1 MRRYLSCFILWLM
14 MLALLSR
21 YALAATLQV
30 APVTLD
36 LQSDQRAAAIY
47 LTNSGKAA
55 IHAQIR
61 VYEWTQKNG
70 KDVLVATGEVVSSP
84 AMTSLAPGQQQ
95 LVRIIVMQP
104 GIRAQEQSY
113 RLVIDELPD
122 ATSRAANPTAVHF
135 LLRYSIPV
143 FIAGNQ
149 SAPVSHDA
157 LSCEQSEIPFA
168 ALMPETA
175 TSVSATLR
183 P

>member
-84 AMTSLAPGQQQ
+84 AMTSLAPGPVPPIPPRCTSCCATRFRC
-95 LVRIIVMQP
+95 LLP
-104 GIRAQEQSY
+104 GTRA
-113 RLVIDELPD
+113 RP
-122 ATSRAANPTAVHF
+122 
-135 LLRYSIPV
+135 
-143 FIAGNQ
+143 
-149 SAPVSHDA
+149 
-157 LSCEQSEIPFA
+157 
-168 ALMPETA
+168 
-175 TSVSATLR
+175 SATM

>member
-36 LQSDQRAAAIY
+36 LQSDQRAAAVY

-70 KDVLVATGEVVSSP
+70 KDVLVATGEVGQMPDGRDIFFAAIQTTRMPMIVTDPP
-84 AMTSLAPGQQQ
+84 A
-95 LVRIIVMQP
+95 
-104 GIRAQEQSY
+104 
-113 RLVIDELPD
+113 
-122 ATSRAANPTAVHF
+122 SRA
-135 LLRYSIPV
+135 
-143 FIAGNQ
+143 
-149 SAPVSHDA
+149 
-157 LSCEQSEIPFA
+157 
-168 ALMPETA
+168 
-175 TSVSATLR
+175 
-183 P
+183 

>member
-1 MRRYLSCFILWLM
+1 M

-36 LQSDQRAAAIY
+36 LQSNQRAAAVY

-84 AMTSLAPGQQQ
+84 AMTSGLRRPPGSNCACPRLASNSICFSGDSW
-95 LVRIIVMQP
+95 LRTLSTM
-104 GIRAQEQSY
+104 
-113 RLVIDELPD
+113 
-122 ATSRAANPTAVHF
+122 AV
-135 LLRYSIPV
+135 
-143 FIAGNQ
+143 
-149 SAPVSHDA
+149 
-157 LSCEQSEIPFA
+157 
-168 ALMPETA
+168 
-175 TSVSATLR
+175 
-183 P
+183 